1 MINNAVAA
9 FVGAAVILTASGCA
23 GGETGG
29 GAEGDAPG
37 APEGA
42 TAAGAGSV
50 LRLDARFS
58 NIVPPGA
65 LIEKVADGF
74 SFIEGPVWLSDEDA
88 LLFTDVVGNALY
100 RWSEADSVTVVFDPY
115 YDSELEGVVFG
126 GPNGLTLDPQGLLVI
141 GDHSRRQVTR
151 READG
156 SLVPIIDA
164 YEGSR
169 LNSPNDVIFASDGTL
184 YFTDPTYGL
193 PGGDDSELREL
204 DFNGI
209 YRLPP
214 GGALELLEAGQSMP
228 NGLALSPDESVLYVA
243 NSDAS
248 ARWMAYDVGPD
259 GLSNSRV
266 FLDASGTDAPG
277 TPDGLKVDL
286 DGNLFATGPGGV
298 WVIAPDGTH
307 LGTIAPDETPANVGW
322 GEDGRTLYM
331 TARTGLYRIRLFA
344 TGAIPGSQ

>member
-1 MINNAVAA
+1 MTNDFVGRCVAVAVVLA
-9 FVGAAVILTASGCA
+9 ISGCA
-23 GGETGG
+23 GDTEG
-29 GAEGDAPG
+29 GAEGDLPAS
-37 APEGA
+37 ADGA
-42 TAAGAGSV
+42 TAAGAGSI
-50 LRLDARFS
+50 LRLDPRFS
-58 NIVPPGA
+58 SLVPPGA

-74 SFIEGPVWLSDEDA
+74 TFIEGPVWLSDEEA

-100 RWSEADSVTVVFDPY
+100 RWSEADSATAVLDPY
-115 YDSELEGVVFG
+115 FEGELEGVVFG
-126 GPNGLTLDPQGLLVI
+126 GPNGLTLDRDGLLVI
-141 GDHSRRQVTR
+141 GDHPRRRVTR

-156 SLVPIIDA
+156 TLVSVVDA
-164 YEGSR
+164 YQGSR

-193 PGGDDSELREL
+193 PGGDESDAREL

-214 GGALELLEAGQSMP
+214 GAALELLTAEQSMP
-228 NGLALSPDESVLYVA
+228 NGLALSPDETVLYVA

-248 ARWMAYDVGPD
+248 AIWMAYDVGPE

-266 FLDASGTDAPG
+266 FVDASGTDAPG

-307 LGTIAPDETPANVGW
+307 LGTISPDETPANVGW

-331 TARTGLYRIRLFA
+331 TARTGLYRIRLFT
-344 TGAIPGSQ
+344 TGAIPGPR